1 LAVALAKANSRML
14 DSRIPACLHPTQRT
28 ASDELYH
35 ATWANATGVRRVLLP
50 LPARLLAVN
59 SDLDPAALDERTW
72 LARLHVRRSVWDT
85 WRTAVQAQTQAARE

>member
-1 LAVALAKANSRML
+1 L
-14 DSRIPACLHPTQRT
+14 PATNLQRT

-59 SDLDPAALDERTW
+59 SGLDPAALDERTW

-85 WRTAVQAQTQAARE
+85 WRAAVQAQAQAARD